1 MNSAAHWQTL
11 LALFVLLVRDANMFE
26 ETQYEV
32 VGVVLLGAFT
42 GLSPMLLMLHADTLA
57 FTNPLCTHASHI
69 IVPKTL
75 HFCLLPPQART
86 L

>member
-1 MNSAAHWQTL
+1 MHSAAHWQTL
-11 LALFVLLVRDANMFE
+11 LALIVLLIRDANMFE

-42 GLSPMLLMLHADTLA
+42 GQSPILLMLHADTLA
-57 FTNPLCTHASHI
+57 FTNPLCTHGSRI
-69 IVPKTL
+69 NIPQTL
-75 HFCLLPPQART
+75 YLCLLRPQART